1 MAESPDSKAS
11 KSLTFRLPN
20 EIYSELEQFA
30 IARGLLKSDGA
41 IKTTDALIA
50 VIKQGLGL
58 SHGVSQNVSISDVD
72 IQAMIDN
79 AIAPLL
85 SKIDQLEDEYK
96 DAIINAKHEMRL
108 FVIKGLTGALDKPY
122 FGIEETSE
130 TSLNTEVQPVDD
142 AIATIPTEAIA
153 LSKKAPVLP
162 PHLKAVA
169 LEKILQV
176 A

>member
-1 MAESPDSKAS
+1 
-11 KSLTFRLPN
+11 
-20 EIYSELEQFA
+20 
-30 IARGLLKSDGA
+30 
-41 IKTTDALIA
+41 
-50 VIKQGLGL
+50 
-58 SHGVSQNVSISDVD
+58 
-72 IQAMIDN
+72 MIDN

-85 SKIDQLEDEYK
+85 AKIDQLEDEYK

-130 TSLNTEVQPVDD
+130 TSLDTEVQPVDN

-153 LSKKAPVLP
+153 LSKKDPVLP